1 MADMTCLAEGLVVPA
16 DFEVT
21 GLNLNEIVVGPT
33 GCGKSFSNGYSRL
46 VHTNESSVVVP
57 VAKKEIKEKFSKM
70 FRERGYKV
78 IDLDFTHPEKCRVG
92 YDPLDYVNSDEEVIQ
107 LARNLIGSD
116 PSKGRN
122 GEIDPYWND
131 SATSVH
137 AAEIALIRLNAQ
149 DAGKKPT
156 YADVIKLHRTL
167 KFDSS
172 QQLMKTNLDSLFE
185 KAGREHPGNQATEL
199 WKTVKDL
206 APRTAS
212 CIFSIVNGA
221 VDKIFSENVI
231 EMTKKEKRVS
241 FKELGSKK
249 VALFITTSPMNRTL
263 QNLVNILYA
272 DMFRELF
279 ETAEKNKS
287 GRLKVPV
294 HIICDDFACGSRIRD
309 FEDYISIFRA
319 AGISV
324 TMLLQSET
332 QLISMYGESAAV
344 TIINNC
350 DTYVY
355 MGGMD
360 ITTCQ
365 HISQRMNKPLNKVMS
380 MPLEQVV
387 VFRRGSEPYEAKRYQ
402 LLKDPVYQQ
411 VMAGNICCNDN
422 SSVLRECEV
431 FSRI

>member
-1 MADMTCLAEGLVVPA
+1 MADLTCLAEGLVAPA
-16 DFEVT
+16 DFEQT

-33 GCGKSFSNGYSRL
+33 GCGKSFSNAYSRL
-46 VHTNESSVVVP
+46 VHTTESSVVVP
-57 VAKKEIKEKFSKM
+57 IAKKAIKEKFAKM

-78 IDLDFTHPEKCRVG
+78 VDLDFAHPEKCKVG
-92 YDPLDYVNSDEEVIQ
+92 YDPLDYVHNNEDVIQ
-107 LARNLIGSD
+107 LSRNLVESG

-131 SATSVH
+131 SAISVLS
-137 AAEIALIRLNAQ
+137 AEIELVRLNAK
-149 DAGKKPT
+149 DTKKNPT
-156 YADVIKLHRTL
+156 FADVIKLHRSL
-167 KFDSS
+167 KYDAS
-172 QQLMKTNLDSLFE
+172 QSLMKTNLDVLFD
-185 KAGREHPGNQATEL
+185 KASRMFPGNQASEL

-212 CIFSIVNGA
+212 CIFSIVNNA
-221 VDKIFSENVI
+221 IDKIFSESVLQ
-231 EMTKKEKRVS
+231 MTQKERRIS

-249 VALFITTSPMNRTL
+249 VAMFITTSPMNSTL

-279 ETAEKNKS
+279 ETAENSKN

-294 HIICDDFACGSRIRD
+294 HIICDDFACGSRIVK

-319 AGISV
+319 ACISV

-332 QLISMYGESAAV
+332 QLITMYGDAAAN

-365 HISQRMNKPLNKVMS
+365 HISQRINKPLNRVMT

-387 VFRRGSEPYEAKRYQ
+387 VFRRGSEPYIGRRYQ
-402 LLKDPVYQQ
+402 TLNDPEYQ
-411 VMAGNICCNDN
+411 
-422 SSVLRECEV
+422 
-431 FSRI
+431 RIIEEKKQIIER

>member
-16 DFEVT
+16 DFEQT

-46 VHTNESSVVVP
+46 VHTTSSSVVVP
-57 VAKKEIKEKFSKM
+57 IAKKAIRDKFSKM
-70 FRERGYKV
+70 FLERGYQV
-78 IDLDFTHPEKCRVG
+78 FDLDFAHPESCEMG
-92 YDPLDYVNSDEEVIQ
+92 YDPLDYVHNDMDVIQ
-107 LARNLIGSD
+107 LARNIIGAEASR
-116 PSKGRN
+116 GRG

-131 SATSVH
+131 SATSVF
-137 AAEIALIRLNAQ
+137 AAEINLVLLNAK
-149 DAGKKPT
+149 DSRKKAT
-156 YADVIKLHRTL
+156 FADVVELHRSL
-167 KFDSS
+167 KVDLGQS
-172 QQLMKTNLDSLFE
+172 LLKTNLDALFDRAAR
-185 KAGREHPGNQATEL
+185 KHPGNQASEL
-199 WKTVKDL
+199 WKTIKDL

-212 CIFSIVNGA
+212 CILSIVNNA
-221 VDKIFSENVI
+221 MDKIFSENVL
-231 EMTKKEKRVS
+231 ELTKKTNRIS
-241 FKELGSKK
+241 FKELGNRK
-249 VALFITTSPMNRTL
+249 VALFITTSPMNKTL
-263 QNLVNILYA
+263 QNFINVLYA

-279 ETAEKNKS
+279 ETAEQREE

-324 TMLLQSET
+324 TMLIQSET
-332 QLISMYGESAAV
+332 QLISMYGEPAAV

-360 ITTCQ
+360 ITTCKNV
-365 HISQRMNKPLNKVMS
+365 SARMNKPLNKVMS

-387 VFRRGSEPYEAKRYQ
+387 VFRRGSEPFVSKRYQ
-402 LLKDPVYQQ
+402 TLNDPIYQKVMKDT
-411 VMAGNICCNDN
+411 D
-422 SSVLRECEV
+422 R
-431 FSRI
+431 